1 MICPVC
7 GSFIS
12 PGDAYCPECGA
23 TFRLDDDG
31 LNEHVSV
38 LKAKIVRLIREGK
51 YESALEEARQL
62 QEFSDVSD
70 ELDSLRCSYVELYDE
85 YARDL
90 KYGDAADVVDEY
102 LEVFPDDMQFLN
114 MISLKARQHRHT
126 DLLDEISYRL
136 DRADGFEA
144 DVDF

>member
-23 TFRLDDDG
+23 TFRTDDDG
-31 LNEHVSV
+31 LSKHVSV
-38 LKAKIVRLIREGK
+38 LKAKIAHLIRKGE

-62 QEFSDVSD
+62 QEFVDVSD
-70 ELDSLRCSYVELYDE
+70 ELDSLWRSYVELYDE

-102 LEVFPDDMQFLN
+102 LEVFPEDMQFLN
-114 MISLKARQHRHT
+114 MISLKARQHRHS
-126 DLLDEISYRL
+126 DLLDEIRYRL